1 MMEISNYSGTQILYG
16 YVDYDPKN
24 GDVWIYIKTRNPDV
38 NTPIYDA
45 QGLPSIY
52 HFTAIGTTYFSFSDG
67 TNEHNVPT
75 TPQTTIT
82 VPVYDGTPFIVQWM
96 RWTGNTKIS
105 GGGANSSMGAL
116 NFPLTFQ
123 SQLLN
128 YSVQSNNG
136 ILGGEMNS
144 GSDNFPDNNM
154 SSMTIEF
161 KNTWQNTTNYVK
173 HISLIVMGY

>member
-1 MMEISNYSGTQILYG
+1 MPLIIQ
-16 YVDYDPKN
+16 
-24 GDVWIYIKTRNPDV
+24 WI
-38 NTPIYDA
+38 
-45 QGLPSIY
+45 
-52 HFTAIGTTYFSFSDG
+52 
-67 TNEHNVPT
+67 
-75 TPQTTIT
+75 
-82 VPVYDGTPFIVQWM
+82 

-105 GGGANSSMGAL
+105 GGGSNSSIGTL

-144 GSDNFPDNNM
+144 GSDNFPKDCAT
-154 SSMTIEF
+154 SMTIEF

-173 HISLIVMGY
+173 HISLVVMGY